1 MTENRVSEVQTSQRE
16 LERERRIFSFKA
28 SQLIWLLLG
37 ILEVMLILRFTLKL
51 IAANP
56 ASPIAAFIYG
66 FTALFL
72 LPFVGLT
79 AAPAV
84 GGMVLEIGTVIA
96 MAVYALV
103 GWAIERVVWL
113 IFYRPRGAVVS
124 TTQTSSS
131 DQHISPK

>member
-1 MTENRVSEVQTSQRE
+1 MLENRVSEVQTTTKE
-16 LERERRIFSFKA
+16 PERERRIFSFKA
-28 SQLIWLLLG
+28 TQLIWLFLG
-37 ILEVMLILRFTLKL
+37 ILEVMLMLRFALKL
-51 IAANP
+51 MAANP
-56 ASPIAAFIYG
+56 DSPISVFIYG

-72 LPFVGLT
+72 WPFAGLT
-79 AAPAV
+79 ATPAV

-103 GWAIERVVWL
+103 GWAVERVVWL

-131 DQHISPK
+131 DQHTHQ